1 MGGQI
6 QVGFNTMPVAAP
18 HVRSGKMRLLAVTE
32 DRRSPAFPD
41 TPTVGGSRAARL
53 CDAGLVRADGA
64 GRRRREAIALLNKEV
79 GRVLNEPDIR
89 ERFTTLGVAPTGGT
103 PDAFGAFIKAEVAKF
118 TKLVADTG
126 MKVE

>member
-1 MGGQI
+1 M
-6 QVGFNTMPVAAP
+6 
-18 HVRSGKMRLLAVTE
+18 
-32 DRRSPAFPD
+32 
-41 TPTVGGSRAARL
+41 
-53 CDAGLVRADGA
+53 
-64 GRRRREAIALLNKEV
+64 
-79 GRVLNEPDIR
+79 LNEPDIR